1 MRDRSTAGLGV
12 ILVVGVTLAIG
23 CGGGSNEQHAGG
35 DKHAAAV
42 PAAGGAPDAVVATV
56 AGRSITQSELE
67 AHVRPRLI
75 EIDGER
81 YDALREGLD
90 ELIADELVAQEAK
103 KRNVSA
109 EDLEEAEVNAKI
121 PDPPDADVQKIY
133 NENKDRFPGQTL
145 EQLKPQI
152 VDYLKGQKAEDRRSA
167 FIDELKGRYKTTIA
181 LRPPIVEVE
190 TAGRPERGAG
200 AKAPITVIEFSD
212 YECPFCGRAE
222 EVVEQVMKIYGD
234 KVRLV
239 YRDYPLEMHPHARL
253 ASEAANCANAQ
264 GKFWDYHA
272 KLFKNQR
279 ELGEEKLKAYADQV
293 GLDRTKFDQCLSTKP
308 FQAAIDKDL
317 ADGAKV
323 GVNGTPAF
331 FINGRMLSGA
341 QPFEKFKE
349 VIEEELKKG

>member
-1 MRDRSTAGLGV
+1 MREASRASLGLT
-12 ILVVGVTLAIG
+12 LVVGLTLVAG
-23 CGGGSNEQHAGG
+23 CGGGSQEERPAVRGTPPPPN
-35 DKHAAAV
+35 AA
-42 PAAGGAPDAVVATV
+42 APDAAVATV
-56 AGRSITQSELE
+56 AGRTITQGELE

-90 ELIADELVAQEAK
+90 ELIADELIAQEAK
-103 KRNVSA
+103 KRGMSTEA
-109 EDLEEAEVNAKI
+109 LEEAEVTAKI
-121 PDPPDADVQKIY
+121 PEPPDADVKKVY
-133 NENKDRFPGQTL
+133 DENKDRFPGQTL

-152 VDYLKGQKAEDRRSA
+152 VEYLKGQKADDRRTA
-167 FIDELKGRYKTTIA
+167 FIDELKGRYKTTVA

-190 TAGRPERGAG
+190 TAGRPERGGG
-200 AKAPITVIEFSD
+200 AKAPITIVEFSD

-222 EVVEQVMKIYGD
+222 EVVERVMSTYGD

-239 YRDYPLEMHPHARL
+239 YRDYPLEMHPHARP
-253 ASEAANCANAQ
+253 ASEAANCAHAQ

-279 ELGEEKLKAYADQV
+279 ELGEDKLKTYADQV
-293 GLDRTKFDQCLSTKP
+293 GLDRTKFDECLRTKP
-308 FQAAIDKDL
+308 YQAAIDKDL

-349 VIEEELKKG
+349 VIEEELASAKG